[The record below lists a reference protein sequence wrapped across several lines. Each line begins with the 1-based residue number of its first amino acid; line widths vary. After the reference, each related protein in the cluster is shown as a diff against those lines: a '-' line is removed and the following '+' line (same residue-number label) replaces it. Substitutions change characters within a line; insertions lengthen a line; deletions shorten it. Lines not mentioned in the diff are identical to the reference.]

1 MGMNQRSRRYGNTR
15 SGWLFMP
22 IGCSLRGAMVAM
34 CHCCTVFARGKL
46 VSRFL
51 LLAARP
57 GIPRA
62 KVSVFGNARPALA
75 WIHSSE
81 GQLA

>member
-1 MGMNQRSRRYGNTR
+1 
-15 SGWLFMP
+15 
-22 IGCSLRGAMVAM
+22 M
-34 CHCCTVFARGKL
+34 CHCCTVLARGKL

-57 GIPRA
+57 GILRA
-62 KVSVFGNARPALA
+62 KVSVFGVARPALA

-81 GQLA
+81 GRLASMSLLQREWLLTGGGLNPIE